1 MSTITLITKKTN
13 FGLGKKFFMYQ
24 RPRRRIIEEDE
35 ATPPQIPPSWPQQA
49 FPEVVKRGPA
59 VGSSAESQAEE
70 SQGPPMVEI
79 QGVYIISVAARI
91 LEMHPQTLR
100 KYERLGLVNPERTG
114 GMLRLYSREDIRKIL
129 LIRHLMDNLGLNL
142 AGVEFALNLVENL
155 VELERR
161 LASAVADPSLRET
174 IEQEVSRLCRR
185 LNLPV

>member
-1 MSTITLITKKTN
+1 
-13 FGLGKKFFMYQ
+13 MYQ
-24 RPRRRIIEEDE
+24 KPRRRIIEEGE
-35 ATPPQIPPSWPQQA
+35 AAPPQIPPPWPQQA
-49 FPEVVKRGPA
+49 FPEVVKRVPA
-59 VGSSAESQAEE
+59 AGSQAEE

-142 AGVEFALNLVENL
+142 AGVVFALDLVENL
-155 VELERR
+155 VDLERR
-161 LASAVADPSLRET
+161 LVSAVADPSLREI
-174 IEQEVSRLCRR
+174 IEQEVGRLYRR

>member
-1 MSTITLITKKTN
+1 M
-13 FGLGKKFFMYQ
+13 
-24 RPRRRIIEEDE
+24 EEGE
-35 ATPPQIPPSWPQQA
+35 AAPPQIPPSWPQQA
-49 FPEVVKRGPA
+49 FPQAISGVVKRESGT
-59 VGSSAESQAEE
+59 GSSSESQAGE
-70 SQGPPMVEI
+70 SQAPVVEI

-161 LASAVADPSLRET
+161 LASAVGDTSLRET
-174 IEQEVSRLCRR
+174 IEQEVGRLYRR
-185 LNLPV
+185 MNLPV